1 MADEEQK
8 DSIEHWTAI
17 LIAIVTV
24 IAAVVA
30 WRASVAA
37 DGAGDED
44 YDGLKAVV
52 NVQEVTTV
60 ATVEA
65 YQHAQA
71 YANFRRYAE
80 ISDTLEDELDDA
92 SGSQAKELEQR
103 QAEADAMVDAKL
115 QMFPNKFMDR
125 EGRYK
130 ADAEVGELVAAASR
144 TRDLA
149 PKPHFDQAEVLRT
162 KAERLLMGVV
172 FLSLGLVC
180 LTLVE
185 SLEGGGRTGLLLL
198 GVLLGIGGTVFS
210 VLVEVGKL

>member
-80 ISDTLEDELDDA
+80 ISNTLDEELAEA
-92 SGSQAKELEQR
+92 SGSQAKDLEQR
-103 QAEADAMVDAKL
+103 QAEADAMVDSKL

-198 GVLLGIGGTVFS
+198 GVILGIGGTVFS